1 MTHAEKML
9 LLAVLQADAAK
20 RRASCSK
27 AGKIGGKAVTPKK
40 LAHLAKARAARA
52 EKAKAAE

>member
-1 MTHAEKML
+1 MNHAEKL
-9 LLAVLQADAAK
+9 ALLAILQANDDK

-27 AGKIGGKAVTPKK
+27 AGKIGGKAVTAKK

-52 EKAKAAE
+52 EKAKATE